1 MKIFYAVQATGNGHV
16 SRAKTILP
24 YLSKYGEVSVFL
36 SGNNCSLQT
45 ALPVEYRSK
54 GISFQYDQSGGVDML
69 GTARS
74 MHLRKTW
81 KEAKQLPIE
90 KYDLIINDFEAIT
103 SLACRIKKIPSIHF
117 GHQASFVSP
126 LTPRP
131 EKKNRIGEW
140 VMNNYAKGTDTIG
153 LHFKNYDKHIYQPI
167 IKNSILQS
175 SPKDH
180 GHITVYLG
188 HYSDEVLI
196 KEFKQLKKFQ
206 FQLFSA
212 YTKTSYV
219 VENIQVYPVNQ
230 ELFNQSLINCHGIIT
245 GAGFETP
252 SEALYLEKKVLVV
265 PMKGQYEQAC
275 NAAALSAFGVL
286 SIPAIDNYFASYFN
300 KWIFDLTIKPLELT
314 QTTEEIVGKVMEH
327 QAIYNEMDVNIC
339 PTRLNYNNP
348 VLVTY

>member
-24 YLSKYGEVSVFL
+24 YLSQYGEVSVFL
-36 SGNNCSLQT
+36 SGNNCTLQT

-54 GISFQYDQSGGVDML
+54 GISLQYDRSGGIDMF

-74 MHLRKTW
+74 MHLRSIW
-81 KEAKQLPIE
+81 KEANQLPIE
-90 KYDLIINDFEAIT
+90 KYDLVINDFEAIT

-117 GHQASFVSP
+117 GHQASFISQR
-126 LTPRP
+126 TPRP
-131 EKKNRIGEW
+131 EKKSRMGEW
-140 VMNNYAKGTDTIG
+140 VLNNYAKGTDTIG
-153 LHFKNYDKHIYQPI
+153 LHFKNYDKQIYQPI

-180 GHITVYLG
+180 GYITVYLG

-196 KEFKQLKKFQ
+196 KEFQQLKTFQ

-219 VENIQVYPVNQ
+219 VGNVQVYPINQ

-252 SEALYLEKKVLVV
+252 SEALYLGKKLLVV

-275 NAAALSAFGVL
+275 NAAALSDFGVL

-314 QTTEEIVGKVMEH
+314 QTTEAIISKVMEH
-327 QAIYNEMDVNIC
+327 Q
-339 PTRLNYNNP
+339 PTRIDMDKIDVPKILNNTNP
-348 VLVTY
+348 LLATY

>member
-36 SGNNCSLQT
+36 SGANCTLQT

-54 GISFQYDQSGGVDML
+54 GISLQYDRSGGIDML
-69 GTARS
+69 GSARS
-74 MHLRKTW
+74 IHLRKIW
-81 KEAKQLPIE
+81 KEANQLPIE
-90 KYDLIINDFEAIT
+90 KYDLVINDFEAIT
-103 SLACRIKKIPSIHF
+103 SLACRLKKIPSIHF
-117 GHQASFVSP
+117 GHQASFVSQ

-131 EKKNRIGEW
+131 EKKSRIGEW
-140 VMNNYAKGTDTIG
+140 VLNNYAKGTDAIG
-153 LHFKNYDKHIYQPI
+153 LHFKNYDKQIYQPI

-188 HYSDEVLI
+188 HYSDEMLI
-196 KEFKQLKKFQ
+196 KEFQQLNKFK

-219 VENIQVYPVNQ
+219 VDNIQVYPINQ

-252 SEALYLEKKVLVV
+252 SEALYLGKKLLVV

-286 SIPAIDNYFASYFN
+286 SITAIDNYFASYFN
-300 KWIFDLTIKPLELT
+300 KWIFDLRIKPLELT
-314 QTTEEIVGKVMEH
+314 QNTEEIISKVMEH
-327 QAIYNEMDVNIC
+327 Q
-339 PTRLNYNNP
+339 PTRIDMDIIDDAKILNNTSP
-348 VLVTY
+348 LLATY